1 MKITWFAIDCNLYT
15 HPKMLRLS
23 SSLKTDVDTLVGKLG
38 RLWAWAK
45 LSGNENGE
53 IGELPAQEIAD
64 IMRWKKGSKAL
75 LSALIECG
83 FIDASEDGIF
93 LHGWAE
99 LNGNMTAKKR
109 RDNDRK
115 KKESSTEKP
124 EKFHG
129 NSTEIPRKIFG
140 VSEEIPRTQY
150 STVQIQEKEIPPG
163 GGISKEPAATSAM
176 IDHDRGRVLSFLI
189 DNIDKNPSPR
199 CRGDLMGYIRDFGP
213 DLCIRVMEEAMDA
226 GQDTRKW
233 AYIDKI
239 FKRLYQ
245 DKIRTVDD
253 FERRK
258 QDGRTGSADGDKDS
272 WTNLPGV
279 TYL

>member
-23 SSLKTDVDTLVGKLG
+23 ASLKTDVDTLVGKLG

-64 IMRWKKGSKAL
+64 IMRWKKGSKTL
-75 LSALIECG
+75 LSALIDCG

-115 KKESSTEKP
+115 KKESSTEKR

-129 NSTEIPRKIFG
+129 NSTEIPRKIPG
-140 VSEEIPRTQY
+140 VSEEFPRTQY
-150 STVQIQEKEIPPG
+150 STVQYIIQDKEISSDEDIKKADLGVVMSAYMDRINPNVSEQLIAEMQGFLRTMGKEVCLRAIQHAQDERKSQWSYVRGILRTKQSQGVRCLADWNAVEAQRETSGAKKPEKQGENGNIFAEMLREEG
-163 GGISKEPAATSAM
+163 G
-176 IDHDRGRVLSFLI
+176 
-189 DNIDKNPSPR
+189 
-199 CRGDLMGYIRDFGP
+199 
-213 DLCIRVMEEAMDA
+213 
-226 GQDTRKW
+226 
-233 AYIDKI
+233 
-239 FKRLYQ
+239 
-245 DKIRTVDD
+245 
-253 FERRK
+253 
-258 QDGRTGSADGDKDS
+258 
-272 WTNLPGV
+272 LP
-279 TYL
+279 